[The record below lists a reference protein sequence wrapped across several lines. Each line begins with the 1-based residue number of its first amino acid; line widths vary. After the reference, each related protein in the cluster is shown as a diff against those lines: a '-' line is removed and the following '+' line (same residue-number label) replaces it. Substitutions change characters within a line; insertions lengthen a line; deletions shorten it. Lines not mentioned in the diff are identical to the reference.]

1 MEDYNNVL
9 ECKTKDEFYEW
20 LKKNHDKEDEC
31 YLECK
36 KGKIKPNTGILYYID
51 AVYMALCFGWIDSSQ
66 KVIDGTRYQRFS
78 PRKKNSHW
86 SELNKARCKW
96 LIKNKL
102 MTKAGLDVLP
112 DLDEELDI
120 DKDILKTLKKDEE
133 IWDNFNNFPEL
144 YRRVRISNIQREKK
158 KSEAY
163 NKALKHFLE
172 ETKENKMYG
181 DWDDNGRLVD
191 IYD

>member
-20 LKKNHDKEDEC
+20 LKKNHNKEDEC

-36 KGKIKPNTGILYYID
+36 KGKIKPNTDILYYID

-144 YRRVRISNIQREKK
+144 YRRLGLAIFKEKK
-158 KSEAY
+158 RKV
-163 NKALKHFLE
+163 KLIIKH
-172 ETKENKMYG
+172 
-181 DWDDNGRLVD
+181 
-191 IYD
+191 